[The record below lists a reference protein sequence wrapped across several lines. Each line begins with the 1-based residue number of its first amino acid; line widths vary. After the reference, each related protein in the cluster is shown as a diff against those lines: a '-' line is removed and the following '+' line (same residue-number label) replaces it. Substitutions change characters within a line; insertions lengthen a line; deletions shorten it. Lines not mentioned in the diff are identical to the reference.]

1 MPEFDAYLMVDWSAS
16 SRPATGADS
25 IWYCLMTRSGT
36 RLQVVAFE
44 NPATRVRAIGEIRE
58 ILLGLARQGRTVLVG
73 FDFPFGYPAGFADAL
88 RLVCDRPWDGV
99 WSELVGSIVDRAD
112 NSNNRFDVAGELNRR
127 VSGACGPFWGCP
139 RNRKCTTLSS
149 TKGPGGH
156 LAERRLTDVGNMQPI
171 WKLYGNGSVGSQA
184 LVGIP
189 HVAAL
194 RNHPGLATVSRVWP
208 FETGLVRLPNREDRD
223 CLIVLAEIYPSLV
236 AVRTTPGGVKDALRV
251 EATASHFAALD
262 DAGELST
269 LFAGPD
275 WLTADERVRVERE
288 EGWTLGVTSRRPERI
303 PSPEQIVVMESC
315 DATAS
320 ECGLP
325 TCDFVYFATPACA
338 PETITAEFV
347 NSAKAIIA
355 HAYNR
360 LGQRMPL
367 VQALRPGDQIL
378 LVYGSAGKYRPVF
391 RCRIRA
397 PEERVRLGIQRFDG
411 FCYIAERLL
420 DQLKSAGYEPDPVI
434 QRFVGIAIEL
444 VEDLRQTG
452 CTIVKPKGNNT
463 LRRWNEVFR
472 PAIGDT

>member
-1 MPEFDAYLMVDWSAS
+1 
-16 SRPATGADS
+16 
-25 IWYCLMTRSGT
+25 
-36 RLQVVAFE
+36 VA
-44 NPATRVRAIGEIRE
+44 IR
-58 ILLGLARQGRTVLVG
+58 
-73 FDFPFGYPAGFADAL
+73 
-88 RLVCDRPWDGV
+88 
-99 WSELVGSIVDRAD
+99 
-112 NSNNRFDVAGELNRR
+112 
-127 VSGACGPFWGCP
+127 
-139 RNRKCTTLSS
+139 
-149 TKGPGGH
+149 
-156 LAERRLTDVGNMQPI
+156 
-171 WKLYGNGSVGSQA
+171 
-184 LVGIP
+184 
-189 HVAAL
+189 
-194 RNHPGLATVSRVWP
+194 
-208 FETGLVRLPNREDRD
+208 TGLVRLQNREDRD

-236 AVRTTPGGVKDALRV
+236 AVRTTPGGVKDALQV

-367 VQALRPGDQIL
+367 VQALRPGDQLL

>member
-1 MPEFDAYLMVDWSAS
+1 
-16 SRPATGADS
+16 
-25 IWYCLMTRSGT
+25 
-36 RLQVVAFE
+36 
-44 NPATRVRAIGEIRE
+44 
-58 ILLGLARQGRTVLVG
+58 
-73 FDFPFGYPAGFADAL
+73 
-88 RLVCDRPWDGV
+88 
-99 WSELVGSIVDRAD
+99 
-112 NSNNRFDVAGELNRR
+112 
-127 VSGACGPFWGCP
+127 
-139 RNRKCTTLSS
+139 
-149 TKGPGGH
+149 
-156 LAERRLTDVGNMQPI
+156 MQPI

-236 AVRTTPGGVKDALRV
+236 AVRATPGGGKDALQV

-262 DAGELST
+262 DADELST
-269 LFAGPD
+269 LFAGPE

-303 PSPEQIVVMESC
+303 PSPREQTVVMESC

-325 TCDFVYFATPACA
+325 TSDFVYFATPACA

-347 NSAKAIIA
+347 TSAKAIIA

-367 VQALRPGDQIL
+367 VKALRPGDHIM
-378 LVYGSAGKYRPVF
+378 LVYGTAGQYSPVF
-391 RCRIRA
+391 RCRVRA
-397 PEERVRLGIQRFDG
+397 PEEPVGLGIHRFDG
-411 FCYIAERLL
+411 FCYIPDRLR
-420 DQLKSAGYEPDPVI
+420 DQLKAG
-434 QRFVGIAIEL
+434 GTS
-444 VEDLRQTG
+444 QT
-452 CTIVKPKGNNT
+452 
-463 LRRWNEVFR
+463 R
-472 PAIGDT
+472 